1 MKSLERHLLVASRQ
15 LLDPNF
21 VKSVVLLIRHNKEGA
36 LGVVINRPASKTVS
50 ELWREIGDA
59 PCKATYPVCL
69 GGPVPGPLLAIHA
82 NTFFAEME
90 VLKDVFLAA
99 KKESLDELVMH
110 ADDPLKLFLGHAGW
124 GAGQLEGEIESGA
137 WLTLPASFEHI
148 FYEGEDL
155 WETITRKIGKR
166 TLQSMLQIR
175 HIPDDPTLN

>member
-1 MKSLERHLLVASRQ
+1 MKSLERHFLVASRQ

-21 VKSVVLLIRHNKEGA
+21 VKSVVLLIRHNEEGA
-36 LGVVINRPASKTVS
+36 LGVVINRPTSKTLG
-50 ELWREIGDA
+50 ELWKEIGDE
-59 PCKATYPVCL
+59 PCEAGRPVCM

-82 NTFFAEME
+82 NSFFAEME

-99 KKESLDELVMH
+99 KKESLDELVML

-137 WLTLPASFEHI
+137 WLTMPASFEYV

-155 WETITRKIGKR
+155 WETVTRKIGER
-166 TLQSMLQIR
+166 TLQSMLHIR